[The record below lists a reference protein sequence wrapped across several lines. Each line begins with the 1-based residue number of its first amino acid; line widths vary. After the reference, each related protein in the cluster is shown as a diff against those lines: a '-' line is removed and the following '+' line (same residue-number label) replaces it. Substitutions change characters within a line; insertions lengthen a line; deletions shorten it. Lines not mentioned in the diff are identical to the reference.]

1 MRKLIGLAFY
11 LSFKIVLFIQFR
23 YKVVKS
29 LYAEILFIY
38 KRIRN
43 SFGC

>member
-23 YKVVKS
+23 YRVAKS
-29 LYAEILFIY
+29 YAEIIFIC